1 MMVTVLGLA
10 GLAIILFAISR
21 APSEPADHYRM
32 LYPEFF
38 EDQVSYQRGEQA
50 WCLTD
55 RVWAPS
61 GVRPLSRAGAELHRL
76 RRSGECP

>member
-38 EDQVSYQRGEQA
+38 EDQPPTNGENKH
-50 WCLTD
+50 
-55 RVWAPS
+55 
-61 GVRPLSRAGAELHRL
+61 GV
-76 RRSGECP
+76 